1 MSQFIV
7 LLPRMEVT
15 GANAQA
21 AWWFLAPPSPT
32 AYVGFGQALALKCL
46 PPDAQHEFI
55 GVGVVVHDYRLRA
68 EKVEGTYQWLPH
80 QLRAAA
86 LINGDDYSS
95 KNKNALS
102 LQPTARCDLTVSLAV
117 VFNEDAKVDMKQVTK
132 FLYNARIAG
141 GVVGSDSPEP
151 ILLEK
156 MGQARDAIK
165 RGFALHARPD
175 LMEPASGEDT
185 LDALL
190 RATLP
195 TKENRLANPWVMPAT
210 FGYATV
216 KKIQDRVWTRDGH
229 PHAFAEP
236 LVGLV
241 QLKSLK
247 EASIP
252 VWKFKRSS
260 ERVFVVGH

>member
-32 AYVGFGQALALKCL
+32 AYVGFGQALAMKCL
-46 PPDAQHEFI
+46 PPEELATFV

-68 EKVEGTYQWLPH
+68 EKVEGAYSLRPH

-86 LINGDDYSS
+86 LINAADYSS

-102 LQPTARCDLTVSLAV
+102 LQPSARCDLTVSMAI
-117 VFNEDAKVDMKQVTK
+117 VFEEGANVDMDQVK
-132 FLYNARIAG
+132 IFLENARIAG
-141 GVVGSDSPEP
+141 GVVEP
-151 ILLEK
+151 DFPGALTFESMQQVK
-156 MGQARDAIK
+156 RRIK
-165 RGFALHARPD
+165 TGFALYARPD
-175 LMEPASGEDT
+175 LMIPAAGEDT

-195 TKENRLANPWVMPAT
+195 TKENRAANPWVMPAT
-210 FGYATV
+210 LGFATV
-216 KKIQDRVWTRDGH
+216 TPIRDRVWTRDGH

-241 QLKSLK
+241 QLKSLQN
-247 EASIP
+247 ASIP
-252 VWKFKRSS
+252 VWKFARPS
-260 ERVFVVGH
+260 ERVFIVGH